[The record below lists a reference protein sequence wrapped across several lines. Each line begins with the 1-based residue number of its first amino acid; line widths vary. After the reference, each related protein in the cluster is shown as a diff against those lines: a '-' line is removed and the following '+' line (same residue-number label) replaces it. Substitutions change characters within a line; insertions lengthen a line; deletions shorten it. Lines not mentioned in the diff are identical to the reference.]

1 MPGLNKVQLIGRL
14 GADPEARFTTSG
26 KKVTTFNMAV
36 TRRWRDS
43 EGEQK
48 EATEWVKIDT
58 WGGLADVSA
67 KYLKKGSLVYVEG
80 RLQTDKW
87 EVEGEPRSRTKVVAS
102 QMQMLER
109 KSTEAESQVSE
120 GEEEYPF

>member
-1 MPGLNKVQLIGRL
+1 MPGLNKVQLIGNL
-14 GADPEARFTTSG
+14 GADPEARFTPGG

-36 TRRWRDS
+36 TRRWRDA

-48 EATEWVKIDT
+48 KATEWVKIDT
-58 WGGLADVSA
+58 WGGLAEISA

-102 QMQMLER
+102 QIEMLDR
-109 KSTEAESQVSE
+109 KSAEAESQVSE
-120 GEEEYPF
+120 GEEEFPF